1 MITIDVRDTVSG
13 ALKASL
19 GMLEDLRIP
28 LKQSGL
34 YMQKSFVRQFQA
46 QGKPKWT
53 PLQLETIL
61 ARRGVKRELARYKS
75 IKLKGLR
82 GKARKAASASLTVGV
97 MLNQLEAMGSSAL
110 TFIDKSRAKNKKGK
124 RKIFIRSGRIYNILQ
139 DTGRLRRS
147 YVSRSMNSIWSLT
160 KYQLEMGSNLAYAA
174 IHQFGGT
181 IRREAKSKIG
191 SYQVRIPAR
200 PLDFQ
205 PEDYDAIA
213 SIFNDY
219 ILYPWKGKY
228 LK

>member
-19 GMLEDLRIP
+19 GLLEDLRLP

-34 YMQKSFVRQFQA
+34 YMQKSFIRQFQA

-53 PLQLETIL
+53 PLQIETIL
-61 ARRGVKRELARYKS
+61 ARRGVKRELARYKA

-82 GKARKAASASLTVGV
+82 GKKRKEVSASLTVGV
-97 MLNQLEAMGSSAL
+97 MLNQLEAMGTSAL
-110 TFIDKSRAKNKKGK
+110 SFIDKSRVRKKSRK
-124 RKIFIRSGRIYNILQ
+124 KKIFIRSGRIYNILQ

-147 YVSRSMNSIWSLT
+147 YVSRSRNSIWTLT

-174 IHQFGGT
+174 IHQFGGI
-181 IRREAKSKIG
+181 IRRKATDKAG
-191 SYQVRIPAR
+191 SYQVRIPSR

-219 ILYPWKGKY
+219 ILYPFKGKQY
-228 LK
+228 K